1 MDKSTNVKL
10 TKKTDRNYSMH
21 TMTISSHLTYLE
33 KNILKECLEEYT
45 QQNRLQ
51 RYDGKDDGYRNKI
64 IYYSGIAKEFG
75 FNEIKLISYTPRNT
89 EIENFWLNIK
99 INPRK
104 MFHPDD
110 HPYVY
115 IASYEDVT
123 KCMKHVKTMLK
134 AIGAPKAMI
143 EIFKLQRIDFC
154 VNINLGSSDNVKD
167 YMPLLLKGAYSSY
180 FSRHMEYSTSHKRYI
195 PTKDSFTIRSS
206 NIEFSIYDKH
216 TQLNKEYLKY
226 SADEIQE
233 AEGLIRIELRVSRP
247 IIYQKSKKYHLDT
260 IQDFLEC
267 ASEIA
272 KSSIPQYIKR
282 AYGTGRFTTLD
293 NAKKI
298 IHNSR
303 YKSKTKEEL
312 IDMLELVSEKRS
324 LQEAKY
330 KMPDKLY
337 KKCIRKFNELD
348 LSPITIPRRSATK
361 EYPNLLYY
369 IQNHNFNCPN

>member
-1 MDKSTNVKL
+1 MNDLTNDKL
-10 TKKTDRNYSMH
+10 TKNADSFYSMH
-21 TMTISSHLTYLE
+21 TMTISGHLTYLE
-33 KNILKECLEEYT
+33 KNILKECLENYT
-45 QQNRLQ
+45 LQKGLQ
-51 RYDGKDDGYRNKI
+51 RYDDTEYDYKKKI
-64 IYYSGIAKEFG
+64 IWYRGIANEFG
-75 FNEIKLISYTPRNT
+75 FNEVKLISCTPRNT

-123 KCMKHVKTMLK
+123 KCMKRVKAMLK
-134 AIGAPKAMI
+134 AIGAPEVMI

-154 VNINLGSSDNVKD
+154 VNINLGSTENVKE

-180 FSRHMEYSTSHKRYI
+180 FSRHMEYSPSHKRYI

-206 NIEFSIYDKH
+206 NIEFAVYDKH
-216 TQLNKEYLKY
+216 KQLTKEYLKY
-226 SADEIQE
+226 SADEIHE

-247 IIYQKSKKYHLDT
+247 VIYQKIKKYHLDT
-260 IQDFLEC
+260 IQNFLEY

-298 IHNSR
+298 IHNSQ

-312 IDMLELVSEKRS
+312 IDMLELVSGKRS

-330 KMPDKLY
+330 EMPDKLY

-348 LSPITIPRRSATK
+348 LSPITIPRRSLTK